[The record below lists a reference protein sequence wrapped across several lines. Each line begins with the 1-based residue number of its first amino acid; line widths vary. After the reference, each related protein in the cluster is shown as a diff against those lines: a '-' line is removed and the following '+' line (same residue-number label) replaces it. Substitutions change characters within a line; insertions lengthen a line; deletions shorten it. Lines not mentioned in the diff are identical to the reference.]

1 LVIAWPPSDVGAV
14 NAIDSDPLPGVMP
27 VIVGASALS
36 NATTPADTPEYP
48 LVPEP
53 LVAAT

>member
-36 NATTPADTPEYP
+36 NATTPADTPEHP